1 MTDMDLGNSRR
12 ALAVAS
18 RLLREAGIRRV
29 WIEQGG
35 PRGAAFLVETET
47 PGPTPSDP
55 PPEAVAALR
64 RALIGLHAPRWQAR
78 DGSDI
83 PDALVVCRVSEPDTA
98 WSHGVDSIAWPPAEI
113 ALALERDVQRG
124 GEHGR
129 RLSDVV
135 AELVRLE
142 QRSGASTAGTPPES
156 DS

>member
-1 MTDMDLGNSRR
+1 MTELNLDNSRR
-12 ALAVAS
+12 ALAMAS

-35 PRGAAFLVETET
+35 ARGAAFLLETET
-47 PGPTPSDP
+47 PGANSSDP

-64 RALIGLHAPRWQAR
+64 RALGGLHAPRWQAR
-78 DGSDI
+78 DGSII
-83 PDALVVCRVSEPDTA
+83 PDELVVCRVSDPGTGE
-98 WSHGVDSIAWPPAEI
+98 SHGVDSIAWPPAEI
-113 ALALERDVQRG
+113 AVALERDLKRDD
-124 GEHGR
+124 ERGR